1 MSDKSLSQPI
11 RGARDFYPEDL
22 AVRNWLFDKWRD
34 VAKSFGYEEID
45 GPVLESFDLF
55 AAKSGDELVNQ
66 QMYMLEDKDGRKLG
80 VRPELTPT
88 YSRMVAKRQNELIY
102 PLRWTM
108 FGNTWRYEKPQ
119 TGRSRDFWQWEL
131 NLVGGEEST
140 ADAEVLV
147 IAAKAMEAIGLT
159 PEDVVFRINDRR
171 FMQESLTEIG
181 ISGLLYD
188 QTTKLIDRREKISQ
202 DEFNS
207 GLQNISLT
215 NDQIGQLNSF
225 LQASD
230 LEKSPKLKELF
241 LLLDRYGIL
250 PYCRFDPLII
260 RGITYYTGT
269 VFECFDKNQGL
280 RSVFGG
286 GRFDDLVKT
295 FGGGKIPAVGFA
307 AGDVVIIE
315 LLRR

>member
-119 TGRSRDFWQWEL
+119 TGRSRH
-131 NLVGGEEST
+131 
-140 ADAEVLV
+140 
-147 IAAKAMEAIGLT
+147 
-159 PEDVVFRINDRR
+159 
-171 FMQESLTEIG
+171 
-181 ISGLLYD
+181 
-188 QTTKLIDRREKISQ
+188 
-202 DEFNS
+202 
-207 GLQNISLT
+207 
-215 NDQIGQLNSF
+215 
-225 LQASD
+225 
-230 LEKSPKLKELF
+230 
-241 LLLDRYGIL
+241 
-250 PYCRFDPLII
+250 
-260 RGITYYTGT
+260 
-269 VFECFDKNQGL
+269 
-280 RSVFGG
+280 
-286 GRFDDLVKT
+286 
-295 FGGGKIPAVGFA
+295 
-307 AGDVVIIE
+307 
-315 LLRR
+315 